1 MSEKSALEL
10 DQELANRLTNERA
23 HTIETILL
31 IAEIDRRQTFV
42 ELGFSSTWDYLR
54 RIHRQSDT
62 MIHYRLGCARAV
74 NRFPQVVE
82 PLRDGR
88 LCMTTLAEL
97 MKAMTE
103 HNCDELLNR
112 ALGKSSREAK
122 RIVAAEKPKHVPQ
135 REVRRSLVAPQVTQ
149 SPTDASVPS
158 EQASLGPAS
167 EQPVRSEVL
176 TESLARMY
184 FTVDREYDELEKEV
198 RAALSHKMPRASLL
212 DLIKEGYRAAIRES
226 KKRKGIVDKPRA
238 TKIAKDGRISQSVK
252 RVVEKRDGGTCQWRS
267 DDGGICGSTYR
278 VEFHH
283 KQDRAKGGEGTPEN
297 IIQLCEKHHLLA
309 TEIAWGEERIERFRK
324 PTRKKAADELQ
335 SRLDFNASP

>member
-10 DQELANRLTNERA
+10 DQELATRLTNERA

-54 RIHRQSDT
+54 RVRGQSDT

-74 NRFPQVVE
+74 NRFPQVVG

-103 HNCDELLNR
+103 ENCDELLGR

-135 REVRRSLVAPQVTQ
+135 REVTRSLVALQVTQ
-149 SPTDASVPS
+149 APPPASEPPR
-158 EQASLGPAS
+158 LGPAAA
-167 EQPVRSEVL
+167 QPVGNEIL
-176 TESLARMY
+176 TESLARVS
-184 FTVDREYDELEKEV
+184 FTVDREYEALLKEV
-198 RAALSHKMPRASLL
+198 RSALSHKMPGAVLL
-212 DLIKEGYRAAIRES
+212 DLIKESFREVIKQD

-238 TKIAKDGRISQSVK
+238 TRVAKNGKVSQSV
-252 RVVEKRDGGTCQWRS
+252 RRIVEQRDGGKCQWRCE
-267 DDGGICGSTYR
+267 DGGICGSTYR

-297 IIQLCEKHHLLA
+297 VIQLCEKHHLLA
-309 TEIAWGEERIERFRK
+309 TEIAWGEERIEPFRK
-324 PTRKKAADELQ
+324 RPRQQAPEELQ
-335 SRLDFNASP
+335 SRLDFSSPH

>member
-10 DQELANRLTNERA
+10 DQELATKLTSERA

-31 IAEIDRRQTFV
+31 IAEIEQRQTFV

-54 RIHRQSDT
+54 RIHHQSDT

-74 NRFPQVVE
+74 NRFPQVLE

-97 MKAMTE
+97 MRAMTE
-103 HNCDELLNR
+103 DNCDELLNR

-149 SPTDASVPS
+149 SV
-158 EQASLGPAS
+158 G
-167 EQPVRSEVL
+167 SEVL
-176 TESLARMY
+176 TESLTRMY

-238 TKIAKDGRISQSVK
+238 TKIAKQGKISQSVK
-252 RVVEKRDGGTCQWRS
+252 RIVEKRDSGRCQWRS
-267 DDGGICGSTYR
+267 EDGGICGSTYR

-283 KQDRAKGGEGTPEN
+283 IQDRAKGGEGTPEN
-297 IIQLCEKHHLLA
+297 IIQLCEKHHLFA
-309 TEIAWGEERIERFRK
+309 TEIAWGADKIEQFRK
-324 PTRKKAADELQ
+324 RPREKAADERQ
-335 SRLDFNASP
+335 SQIDFNAGP

>member
-31 IAEIDRRQTFV
+31 IAEIDRHQSFV

-54 RIHRQSDT
+54 RVHHQSDT

-74 NRFPQVVE
+74 NRFPQVAE

-97 MKAMTE
+97 MKAMT
-103 HNCDELLNR
+103 HQNCDELVNR
-112 ALGKSSREAK
+112 AVGKSSREAK
-122 RIVAAEKPKHVPQ
+122 RIVAAEKPKQVPQ
-135 REVRRSLVAPQVTQ
+135 RDVRRSLVAPQVTQ
-149 SPTDASVPS
+149 SQTNANVPMEPPS
-158 EQASLGPAS
+158 HGPAC
-167 EQPVRSEVL
+167 EQPTGFEVL
-176 TESLARMY
+176 TDSLARVY
-184 FTVDREYDELEKEV
+184 FTADREYDELEKEV

-238 TKIAKDGRISQSVK
+238 TKIAKRGKISQSVK
-252 RVVEKRDGGTCQWRS
+252 RIVEKRDGGKCQWRS
-267 DDGGICGSTYR
+267 EDGGICGSTYR

-283 KQDRAKGGEGTPEN
+283 IQDRAKGGEGTPEN

-309 TEIAWGEERIERFRK
+309 TEIAWGADRIELFRK
-324 PTRKKAADELQ
+324 RSRYKAADERQ
-335 SRLDFNASP
+335 SQLEIT